1 MVFSGFIQT
10 LRAPGESAAGLVNEV
25 KFVGDE
31 ALANQAGALLDA
43 VCLPDGEYPEG
54 RINSI
59 YFDGPAR
66 ISLAEKVDG
75 DNLKLKVRIR
85 WYGRPAGAEATEI
98 PVFIEAKR
106 RLGSARRKAR
116 VAVPAPAQWIAE
128 TPLDDDR
135 LTAFLYRHAAALGEE
150 IPLNLAPVLCISYER
165 RRFRC
170 PQTGSRIAL
179 DRNIRA
185 GRINPRQFPVT
196 APVHLDRAVC
206 EIKTRGQPLP
216 GWTEALYRV
225 GFRQR
230 SFSKYGECM
239 NRVLLGGA
247 PA

>member
-1 MVFSGFIQT
+1 MVFSGFIQA
-10 LRAPGESAAGLVNEV
+10 LRAPEESAAGLVNEV
-25 KFVGDE
+25 KFAGDE
-31 ALANQAGALLDA
+31 TLAGQALALLDA

-54 RINSI
+54 QINSI

-75 DNLKLKVRIR
+75 DNLKSKVRIR
-85 WYGRPAGAEATEI
+85 WYGRPAGADGAEI

-106 RLGSARRKAR
+106 RLGAARRKAR
-116 VAVPAPAQWIAE
+116 VAAPAPARWIAE

-135 LTAFLYRHAAALGEE
+135 LAAFLYRHAAALGEE
-150 IPLNLAPVLCISYER
+150 IPLNLAPVLCISYAR
-165 RRFRC
+165 RRYLC

-179 DRNIRA
+179 DRAIRA
-185 GRINPRQFPVT
+185 DRINPRQFPVA
-196 APVHLDRAVC
+196 APVRLDRAVC
-206 EIKTRGQPLP
+206 EIKTRGRPLP
-216 GWTEALYRV
+216 GWAEALYRA

-239 NRVLLGGA
+239 NRVLLGGS